1 MSIVIVFIKNLIVY
15 GNCGTGEELVD
26 ALTVISGCSLATLKN
41 LIPWFQKNLYNDIL
55 NFLIDD
61 WSYINND
68 NNKSRKIMFKYAKIS
83 RIVLFIQLL
92 GAYGTLIPVIMRYP
106 SDIRITNEY
115 NNDTILISCAIVFI
129 KNFIVYGNCGSSEE
143 LVDALTLMS
152 GSFLAILKNTL
163 PWFQKNLYNDILD
176 FLIDDWSDI
185 NNNNNKSR
193 KIMFK
198 YAKISRIV
206 LFIQLLGAYGSL
218 ISLIAHYPST
228 NQIMNEYNND
238 SIFVRNIPYGP
249 RCWISLTM
257 PWNLYVGFYIILCVD
272 LFFLTTSFIGSDVF
286 LFTIAIHVCGQ
297 FEILYNSMEN
307 INYYKNYQQQ
317 HLFMKNFVI
326 RHNQLLVMLENFEE
340 ICNKIIFFEVMGN
353 TFLICIS
360 GK

>member
-1 MSIVIVFIKNLIVY
+1 MASHNTSFVDNKIKWNTNTEYALGNHKKVIRFLGYWAKDKFDNSLKTRVAIMNIVH
-15 GNCGTGEELVD
+15 
-26 ALTVISGCSLATLKN
+26 
-41 LIPWFQKNLYNDIL
+41 
-55 NFLIDD
+55 
-61 WSYINND
+61 
-68 NNKSRKIMFKYAKIS
+68 
-83 RIVLFIQLL
+83 
-92 GAYGTLIPVIMRYP
+92 
-106 SDIRITNEY
+106 
-115 NNDTILISCAIVFI
+115 ISCAIVFI

-297 FEILYNSMEN
+297 FEILYNSMEA
-307 INYYKNYQQQ
+307 
-317 HLFMKNFVI
+317 VI
-326 RHNQLLVMLENFEE
+326 YNSNWDDLSP
-340 ICNKIIFFEVMGN
+340 KIIKDMTFIIARSQYEFNLTAGKMQNMNLSNFKDIVKSIFSYLSILRLMFE
-353 TFLICIS
+353 
-360 GK
+360 K